1 MSIPVFRPN
10 FIYKEPVGG
19 IQPMDCS
26 LPVPTID
33 EPGKESANKLRDKRR
48 KLNET
53 LWSAE

>member
-1 MSIPVFRPN
+1 MSVPMFRPN

-19 IQPMDCS
+19 ILPVNCS

-33 EPGKESANKLRDKRR
+33 EPRKESANKLRDKRR

-53 LWSAE
+53 LWLAE

>member
-19 IQPMDCS
+19 ILPMDCS

>member
-1 MSIPVFRPN
+1 MSVPMFRPN

-19 IQPMDCS
+19 ILPVNCS

-33 EPGKESANKLRDKRR
+33 EPGKESANKPRDKRR

-53 LWSAE
+53 LWLAE